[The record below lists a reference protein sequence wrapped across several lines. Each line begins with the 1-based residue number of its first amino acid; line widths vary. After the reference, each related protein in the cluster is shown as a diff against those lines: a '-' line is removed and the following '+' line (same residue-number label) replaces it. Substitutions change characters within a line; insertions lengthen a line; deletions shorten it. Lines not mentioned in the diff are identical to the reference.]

1 MAGAAAVVV
10 GCPVIANPD
19 LARRWQEGL
28 PLNEP
33 DASTFYAE
41 GAAGYIDYP
50 FWQEPRCRP
59 AGQW

>member
-33 DASTFYAE
+33 DSSTFYTE
-41 GAAGYIDYP
+41 GSVGYTDYP
-50 FWQEPRCRP
+50 FWQN
-59 AGQW
+59 